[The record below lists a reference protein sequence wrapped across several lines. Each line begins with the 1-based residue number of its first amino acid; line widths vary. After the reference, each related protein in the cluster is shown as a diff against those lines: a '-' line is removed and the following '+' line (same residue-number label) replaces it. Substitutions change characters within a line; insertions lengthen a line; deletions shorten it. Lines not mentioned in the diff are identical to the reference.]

1 MRVRAKTFYDWLMLI
16 PNRFPHR
23 APLAVLALAGALA
36 LPAPAHAFWGA
47 LAKLGGAGK
56 AAGTVG
62 KGAAVGVL
70 GAEGAAQVAA
80 RGAGTTAT
88 LADDAARMGSRSAGE
103 YSAVNAA
110 LPPEVAA
117 YLNKPA
123 KDLTP
128 RDTAAMMSE
137 YQRMVE
143 RAGRTGDF
151 STIERAPNSMGTSR
165 TLNEKPSMVAPAG
178 ANVATVAPT
187 SGGLPPEAVR
197 LLAHAASSGHREAQ
211 RELDA
216 ICTPGA
222 PAGNRVSA
230 QLRFSPE
237 FMKLCETR
245 SQKAQR

>member
-1 MRVRAKTFYDWLMLI
+1 MDFLD
-16 PNRFPHR
+16 RFRHR
-23 APLAVLALAGALA
+23 APLAALALAGALA

-62 KGAAVGVL
+62 KGAAVGVV

-88 LADDAARMGSRSAGE
+88 LADDAAHLGSRSAGE

-123 KDLTP
+123 RDLTP
-128 RDTAAMMSE
+128 RETAAIMSD
-137 YQRMVE
+137 YQKMVE

-151 STIERAPNSMGTSR
+151 AAIERAPNSVGAPR
-165 TLNEKPSMVAPAG
+165 ALGEKPATPAAPVNA
-178 ANVATVAPT
+178 ANAAP
-187 SGGLPPEAVR
+187 SSAGLPPEAFR
-197 LLAHAASSGHREAQ
+197 LLAHAAHGGHREAQ

-216 ICTPGA
+216 LCTPGS

-230 QLRFSPE
+230 QVRVGPE
-237 FMKLCETR
+237 FVKLCATR
-245 SQKAQR
+245 SQQQARR

>member
-1 MRVRAKTFYDWLMLI
+1 MDLLD
-16 PNRFPHR
+16 RFRHR
-23 APLAVLALAGALA
+23 APLAALALAGALA

-62 KGAAVGVL
+62 KGAAVGVV

-80 RGAGTTAT
+80 RGTGTTAT
-88 LADDAARMGSRSAGE
+88 LADDAAHLGSRSAGE

-123 KDLTP
+123 RDRDLTP
-128 RDTAAMMSE
+128 RETAAIMSD
-137 YQRMVE
+137 YQKMVE

-151 STIERAPNSMGTSR
+151 TAIERAPNSVGAPR
-165 TLNEKPSMVAPAG
+165 ALGEKPAGPAAPVNA
-178 ANVATVAPT
+178 ANAAP
-187 SGGLPPEAVR
+187 SSAGLPPEAFR
-197 LLAHAASSGHREAQ
+197 LLAHAAHGKHREAQ

-216 ICTPGA
+216 LCTPGS
-222 PAGNRVSA
+222 PASNRASA
-230 QLRFSPE
+230 QVRASPE
-237 FMKLCETR
+237 FVKLCATR
-245 SQKAQR
+245 SQQQARR

>member
-1 MRVRAKTFYDWLMLI
+1 MNLLH
-16 PNRFPHR
+16 RFRQR
-23 APLAVLALAGALA
+23 APLAALALAGALA

-47 LAKLGGAGK
+47 LAKLGSAGK

-62 KGAAVGVL
+62 KGAAVGVV

-80 RGAGTTAT
+80 RGAGTTAG
-88 LADDAARMGSRSAGE
+88 LADDVARTGARTAGE

-123 KDLTP
+123 RDLTP
-128 RDTAAMMSE
+128 RDTAAMMSD

-151 STIERAPNSMGTSR
+151 TALERAPSSSGTGR
-165 TLNEKPSMVAPAG
+165 TLNEKPSTPAPAG
-178 ANVATVAPT
+178 ATAATAVPT
-187 SGGLPPEAVR
+187 SGGVPFEAVR
-197 LLAHAASSGHREAQ
+197 LLAHAASGGHREAQ

-222 PAGNRVSA
+222 PAGNRITA
-230 QLRFSPE
+230 QVRFSAE
-237 FMKLCETR
+237 FLKLCGTR
-245 SQKAQR
+245 SQQQAQR